1 MFQTFVSSHA
11 VRFGA
16 ARIGMASF
24 SVLAHA
30 SLITFA
36 IVESGPRSSIVAT
49 TNVIPTEELHFVS
62 TPEILR
68 NAAGARVRTVARAA
82 KSAIRL
88 LVPDM
93 TKLQAV
99 AATSLAKLPEAPE
112 TPADL
117 DLTSRISDQRD
128 FGDVDT
134 QALVAS
140 SSLWALMHPGR

>member
-36 IVESGPRSSIVAT
+36 IVESGPRNSIAAT
-49 TNVIPTEELHFVS
+49 TNVFRTEELHFVR
-62 TPEILR
+62 TPAVLR
-68 NAAGARVRTVARAA
+68 SAAAARGRAVARAA

-93 TKLQAV
+93 TKLQPV
-99 AATSLAKLPEAPE
+99 AAASL
-112 TPADL
+112 
-117 DLTSRISDQRD
+117 
-128 FGDVDT
+128 
-134 QALVAS
+134 
-140 SSLWALMHPGR
+140 